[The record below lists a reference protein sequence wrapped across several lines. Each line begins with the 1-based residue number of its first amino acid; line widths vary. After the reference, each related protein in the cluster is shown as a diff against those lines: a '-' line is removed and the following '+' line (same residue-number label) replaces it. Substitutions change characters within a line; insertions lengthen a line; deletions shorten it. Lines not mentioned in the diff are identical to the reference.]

1 MTEINNN
8 LFQNQTINST
18 FVSEWF
24 SLCDSFIKTYEKES
38 RKLPYHIN
46 LLDIFWAKENI
57 HSRILAELFK
67 QNNDQK
73 FEVIESFITYLNTI
87 KQTQIKIKKP
97 IITAERERIDILIKE
112 HDYALIIENKIHNA
126 GDRPNQLARY
136 IDKMKR
142 EGLKDSQIYIIYLT
156 RDGSK
161 IPTENSWEKIEGDY
175 YLNEYKDR
183 YFALNFRDDILPWL
197 SEYVLPNCRLKDVFL
212 KSTVEQYIDFF
223 EGLYNKRKINKNM
236 NTELE
241 NQIKKE
247 LQLNSNPIGN
257 YELLMKKREELL
269 KLQDSFSS
277 IIESEEKK
285 CWESWLQQIQKDFP
299 TYTIFDEHSATKY
312 PKIGI
317 KMENNEVEFCII
329 IEKETNLYFGVRK
342 INESSELDSNLKQ
355 KLEHLLFDFKVSQW
369 YYGWN
374 YVTYKEAYPKLKQ
387 LIKEVE
393 HILNT

>member
-1 MTEINNN
+1 MTEINNI
-8 LFQNQTINST
+8 LFQNQTINNSL
-18 FVSEWF
+18 VSEWF
-24 SLCDSFIKTYEKES
+24 SLCDSFMKTYVKES

-67 QNNDQK
+67 QNSDHK
-73 FEVIESFITYLNTI
+73 FEVFESFINYLNTL
-87 KQTQIKIKKP
+87 KQTQIKVKKP
-97 IITAERERIDILIKE
+97 IITAESERIDILIKE
-112 HDYALIIENKIHNA
+112 NDYALIIENKIHDA
-126 GDRPNQLARY
+126 VDQPNQLARY
-136 IDKMKR
+136 IDKMKL
-142 EGLKDSQIYIIYLT
+142 EGLKENQIYIIYLT

-161 IPTENSWEKIEGDY
+161 IPNPDSWTSPNGDI
-175 YLNEYKDR
+175 YKDSFEDR
-183 YFALNFRDDILPWL
+183 YYTLNFKEDILPWL

-223 EGLYNKRKINKNM
+223 EGLFNKRKINKSM

-247 LQLNSNPIGN
+247 LQLGSNSIEN
-257 YELLMKKREELL
+257 YEILMKKKEELR

-285 CWESWLQQIQKDFP
+285 CWESWLQQIRLDYP
-299 TYTIFDEHSATKY
+299 NYPIFDEHNATKY
-312 PKIGI
+312 PKVGI
-317 KMENNEVEFCII
+317 KMNYNDIEFCII
-329 IEKETNLYFGVRK
+329 IEKETNLYYGVRK
-342 INESSELDSNLKQ
+342 IDEDSELDKNFQ
-355 KLEHLLFDFKVSQW
+355 TKLEHILFDFNVSQW

-374 YVTYKEAYPKLKQ
+374 YVGYNEAYSKLKQ

-393 HILNT
+393 QILK